1 MRRRLTDRQV
11 TYIGIILGILITGG
25 IGGLW
30 YAVRQ
35 VSDNQ
40 AQEVFEKDSLREA
53 SKLRMV
59 AEYAAEQALQDSIV
73 EFERTHSAQAIAHRM
88 QVIVSQELK
97 KSSIKPYDPRYRTAS
112 FQELLQQCK
121 TFDRDSAKKGWH
133 FYDIPF
139 YEYIPKK
146 EVIGCEISRVYYVT
160 NTTASADVRYD
171 LNNDSIPSKS
181 AVYRL
186 VYVNDEWMVDD
197 CIIDQESERE
207 SLRWYMDG
215 YYFIEHPDTTQVDSV
230 SSDER
235 QVTSDERRVSSDTK
249 KSDVKKSDSKPKT
262 ESKGQG
268 TGSKEQA
275 SKKSETKK
283 SDTKKSDSKPKTES
297 KGQGT
302 GSKEQASKKSDTK
315 KIDTKKSDSKPK
327 TESKGQGTGSKEQAS
342 KKSDTKKTD
351 TKKSDSK
358 PKTESKGQG
367 TGSKEQASKKSDS
380 KKTETKKSD
389 SKPKTTTKK

>member
-1 MRRRLTDRQV
+1 MRRRFNDRQV

-73 EFERTHSAQAIAHRM
+73 EFERTHSSQAIAHRM

-146 EVIGCEISRVYYVT
+146 EIIGCEISRVYYVT

-186 VYVNDEWMVDD
+186 VYVNDEWLVDD

-215 YYFIEHPDTTQVDSV
+215 YYFIERPDTTQVDS
-230 SSDER
+230 
-235 QVTSDERRVSSDTK
+235 TMNDERRVTGDERKTK
-249 KSDVKKSDSKPKT
+249 GTEEPTKKT

-275 SKKSETKK
+275 SKKTDTKKAETKK
-283 SDTKKSDSKPKTES
+283 SDSKPKTESKGQGAGSKEQGSKKSETKKAETKKSDSKPKTES

-302 GSKEQASKKSDTK
+302 GSKEQTSKKSDN
-315 KIDTKKSDSKPK
+315 KP
-327 TESKGQGTGSKEQAS
+327 
-342 KKSDTKKTD
+342 
-351 TKKSDSK
+351 
-358 PKTESKGQG
+358 
-367 TGSKEQASKKSDS
+367 
-380 KKTETKKSD
+380 KTETKKSD
-389 SKPKTTTKK
+389 NKPKTTTKKQ

>member
-1 MRRRLTDRQV
+1 MRRRFNDRQV

-73 EFERTHSAQAIAHRM
+73 EFERTHSSQAIAHRM

-146 EVIGCEISRVYYVT
+146 EIIGCEISRVYYVT

-186 VYVNDEWMVDD
+186 VYVNDEWLVDD

-215 YYFIEHPDTTQVDSV
+215 YYFIERPDTTQVDS
-230 SSDER
+230 
-235 QVTSDERRVSSDTK
+235 TMNDERRVTGDERKTK
-249 KSDVKKSDSKPKT
+249 GTEEPTKKT

-275 SKKSETKK
+275 SKKTDTKKAETKK
-283 SDTKKSDSKPKTES
+283 SDSKPKTESKGQGAGSKEQASKKDTKKAETKKSDSKPKTES

-302 GSKEQASKKSDTK
+302 GSKEQTSKKSDN
-315 KIDTKKSDSKPK
+315 KP
-327 TESKGQGTGSKEQAS
+327 
-342 KKSDTKKTD
+342 
-351 TKKSDSK
+351 
-358 PKTESKGQG
+358 
-367 TGSKEQASKKSDS
+367 
-380 KKTETKKSD
+380 KTETKKSD
-389 SKPKTTTKK
+389 NKPKTTTKKQ

>member
-97 KSSIKPYDPRYRTAS
+97 KSGIKPYDPRYRTAS

-181 AVYRL
+181 AV
-186 VYVNDEWMVDD
+186 
-197 CIIDQESERE
+197 
-207 SLRWYMDG
+207 
-215 YYFIEHPDTTQVDSV
+215 
-230 SSDER
+230 
-235 QVTSDERRVSSDTK
+235 
-249 KSDVKKSDSKPKT
+249 
-262 ESKGQG
+262 
-268 TGSKEQA
+268 
-275 SKKSETKK
+275 
-283 SDTKKSDSKPKTES
+283 
-297 KGQGT
+297 
-302 GSKEQASKKSDTK
+302 
-315 KIDTKKSDSKPK
+315 
-327 TESKGQGTGSKEQAS
+327 
-342 KKSDTKKTD
+342 
-351 TKKSDSK
+351 
-358 PKTESKGQG
+358 
-367 TGSKEQASKKSDS
+367 
-380 KKTETKKSD
+380 
-389 SKPKTTTKK
+389 

>member
-121 TFDRDSAKKGWH
+121 TFDRDNAKKGWH

-146 EVIGCEISRVYYVT
+146 EIIGCEISRVYYVT

-186 VYVNDEWMVDD
+186 VYVNDEWLIDD

-215 YYFIEHPDTTQVDSV
+215 YYFIEHPDTTQTDSV
-230 SSDER
+230 FSDEQR
-235 QVTSDERRVSSDTK
+235 VTSDVKVSEPK
-249 KSDVKKSDSKPKT
+249 KKEEAKP
-262 ESKGQG
+262 
-268 TGSKEQA
+268 
-275 SKKSETKK
+275 
-283 SDTKKSDSKPKTES
+283 
-297 KGQGT
+297 
-302 GSKEQASKKSDTK
+302 
-315 KIDTKKSDSKPK
+315 
-327 TESKGQGTGSKEQAS
+327 
-342 KKSDTKKTD
+342 KTD

-358 PKTESKGQG
+358 PKTE
-367 TGSKEQASKKSDS
+367 TKKSDS
-380 KKTETKKSD
+380 KSKTETKKSDSKPKTETKKSDSKPKTEAKKSDSKPKTETKKSDSKPNTERKKSDSKPKTETKKSDSKPKTETKKSDSKPKTETKKSDSKPKTETKKSDSKPKTETKKSD
-389 SKPKTTTKK
+389 SKPKTTTKKQ